1 MDTRLSS
8 RREDALVHA
17 PSSLARSA
25 LVCRI
30 SCPPA
35 PAGLLA
41 LSMWGEV
48 QLSLECRGSM
58 AWRPPARAPGR
69 CVAPHGARGG
79 WRLDEGG
86 RQGAEGADREG
97 GGRSRPRSR
106 RAKGTHNPARAGYR
120 DAGAPAHR
128 ARGPRWRSR
137 GPVAARAPVPG
148 PWRGARVD
156 LRLGETARPAAS
168 LSMAWQRRGRPSRP
182 PSPLCCGCA
191 RGGAAS
197 ALATGAGRPWEAELC
212 AVSSRRGGPWA
223 SELRAAAGKL

>member
-25 LVCRI
+25 LVCSI

-58 AWRPPARAPGR
+58 AWRPPARARGR

-97 GGRSRPRSR
+97 GGRSR
-106 RAKGTHNPARAGYR
+106 RAKGTH
-120 DAGAPAHR
+120 DPAHAGCR
-128 ARGPRWRSR
+128 AELEL
-137 GPVAARAPVPG
+137 ARAPTATLELQLTAHAGLGGGAGG
-148 PWRGARVD
+148 PWRPELQCRGHGAV
-156 LRLGETARPAAS
+156 LLWICGAAR
-168 LSMAWQRRGRPSRP
+168 QHVRRP
-182 PSPLCCGCA
+182 PSPWRGSGAAGPVGLPLLCAAAA
-191 RGGAAS
+191 RGVGQHQQ
-197 ALATGAGRPWEAELC
+197 
-212 AVSSRRGGPWA
+212 
-223 SELRAAAGKL
+223 